1 MKFFISIIF
10 IAVFFTG
17 CTFFGWYENGNPS
30 VVMNTE
36 LDNWKRDSTSEKN
49 KLNDWIHCGGATS
62 GEVKFSPQ
70 NHKGI
75 PTYDEAIKANSEY
88 DSAQA
93 CMMKKGYIYTGKCRA
108 QTKRRLACKSKSFF
122 H

>member
-1 MKFFISIIF
+1 MNGDPFPEDSPSELSHWIREKTDESQRMK
-10 IAVFFTG
+10 
-17 CTFFGWYENGNPS
+17 
-30 VVMNTE
+30 
-36 LDNWKRDSTSEKN
+36 
-49 KLNDWIHCGGATS
+49 DWIACGGTSS
-62 GEVKFSPQ
+62 GEVKFSQQ

-75 PTYDEAIKANSEY
+75 QSYDEAIKANSEY
-88 DSAQA
+88 DAAQA